1 MKKLIEDDHYI
12 INSLDIENSSSLQ
25 IDYTNNLHNIQS
37 RKAFHN
43 NEAVH
48 SVLEQI

>member
-12 INSLDIENSSSLQ
+12 INSLDIDNSSSLQ

-37 RKAFHN
+37 RKTFHN
-43 NEAVH
+43 NETIDNNVT
-48 SVLEQI
+48 